1 MMLLLLLIP
10 YKPMFTTVIP
20 KKTREKTMDKTI
32 TKDRLRKIGWGPF
45 VTFTFRI
52 TIDICT

>member
-32 TKDRLRKIGWGPF
+32 TKDRLRKIE
-45 VTFTFRI
+45 
-52 TIDICT
+52 